1 MADNPDATL
10 LKRRARRRLIGAIA
24 LVLFVAI
31 VVPILLDQERKPVTT
46 QELTLQ
52 IPGQEAGRFNTR
64 VLPPLSAP
72 AAMAEKQEAAPLR
85 PQPQEKGAE
94 ASKSESQPAE
104 SKASEPRRTEPQSAA
119 KSEVK
124 TAAVKSPP
132 KESPRSDDEA
142 RRAQALLNGQAYI
155 VPLGTFANPD
165 NAKRVQ
171 EKATA
176 AGIKNYAENLKG
188 EEKRVRA
195 GPFDTRD
202 AAEKAR
208 DKLKALG
215 LPVGSVAQR

>member
-1 MADNPDATL
+1 LADNPDATL

-72 AAMAEKQEAAPLR
+72 PASAEKGET
-85 PQPQEKGAE
+85 
-94 ASKSESQPAE
+94 SQPLAGTQAKDVE
-104 SKASEPRRTEPQSAA
+104 AVKPEPAKDEPVPSEPKRAEPRQTEPQSAKSVA
-119 KSEVK
+119 KAQPS
-124 TAAVKSPP
+124 T
-132 KESPRSDDEA
+132 RSDDEA
-142 RRAQALLNGQAYI
+142 RRAKALLDGQAYV

-176 AGIKNYAENLKG
+176 AGIRSYAENLKG
-188 EEKRVRA
+188 EERRVRA
-195 GPFDTRD
+195 GPFDTRE

-208 DKLKALG
+208 EKLKSLG
-215 LPVGSVAQR
+215 LTVGQVAQR